1 MALSQETVQSLIDC
15 AASDPDFL
23 KDLVLDPETAVESR
37 GIDVDPEQMTQI
49 HTLLGQAAEQNG
61 GAVEELQA
69 RISHSLVGHD
79 ELSRLLLIEHFLR
92 SAGSEE

>member
-1 MALSQETVQSLIDC
+1 MALSQNTVQSLIDC

-23 KDLVLDPETAVESR
+23 KDFVLDPESALESR
-37 GIDVDPEQMTQI
+37 SIELQPGEMEQLDS
-49 HTLLGQAAEQNG
+49 LLAGASTEDG
-61 GAVEELQA
+61 GAVETLQA

-92 SAGSEE
+92 SAGKEE

>member
-1 MALSQETVQSLIDC
+1 VALSPESVQSLIDF

-23 KDLVLDPETAVESR
+23 KELVQDPETAVESR
-37 GIDVDPEQMTQI
+37 GIDLQPGELDQLNA
-49 HTLLGQAAEQNG
+49 LLESPDGRHGE
-61 GAVEELQA
+61 AVEELQA

-92 SAGSEE
+92 SAGGEE

>member
-1 MALSQETVQSLIDC
+1 MALSQDTVHSLIDS

-23 KDLVLDPETAVESR
+23 KDLVLDPESAIEAR
-37 GIDVDPEQMTQI
+37 GIELQPGELDQLN
-49 HTLLGQAAEQNG
+49 TLLTTAPAPDA

-79 ELSRLLLIEHFLR
+79 ELSRLLLMEHFLR
-92 SAGSEE
+92 SAGGEE